1 MIMVAI
7 IAIVV
12 ASAEAVATTSVY
24 VQNQNATTIQQRN
37 YSNTITAI
45 PKIKG
50 LNASTIIDAI
60 NSLVVSKTK
69 SWRSYISK
77 RSSTRKTRC

>member
-1 MIMVAI
+1 MVAV

-12 ASAEAVATTSVY
+12 ASAEAVATTIVY
-24 VQNQNATTIQQRN
+24 AQNQNATTIQQRN

-45 PKIKG
+45 PQIKG

-60 NSLVVSKTK
+60 NSKI
-69 SWRSYISK
+69 RSVYDDKGEMPIINK
-77 RSSTRKTRC
+77 IRH

>member
-12 ASAEAVATTSVY
+12 ASAEAVATTIVY

-77 RSSTRKTRC
+77 RSLTRKTRC

>member
-12 ASAEAVATTSVY
+12 ASAEAVATTIVY

-69 SWRSYISK
+69 SWELHF
-77 RSSTRKTRC
+77 

>member
-12 ASAEAVATTSVY
+12 ASAEAVATTIVY

-69 SWRSYISK
+69 SWK
-77 RSSTRKTRC
+77 LHF

>member
-12 ASAEAVATTSVY
+12 ASAEAVATTIVY

-50 LNASTIIDAI
+50 LNASTKTQLDH
-60 NSLVVSKTK
+60 SLVS
-69 SWRSYISK
+69 
-77 RSSTRKTRC
+77 